1 MSVLVEQLES
11 GNQADPSYLYIAKVL
26 GSIPFR
32 SDGEY
37 VVDMRMGLEKVDTL
51 SLVCMSMALRLN
63 TDVPTAILPVG
74 VLASS
79 KKVTG
84 SSFFAW
90 NTISVLVETDGGI
103 VRAMTS
109 SDTVLVAVLEALTSL
124 VERTSDI
131 PVQPAVLKEVEV
143 DIVVTRSALVDLTLY
158 EYVLQERRLDRVTV
172 WLVTRGEVSLS
183 TVLVPNEVVSPYSTW
198 LEAAAEEV
206 QVMVAVLV
214 LAVLETEV
222 RRRGAELKT
231 KILLPDLFDT

>member
-158 EYVLQERRLDRVTV
+158 
-172 WLVTRGEVSLS
+172 
-183 TVLVPNEVVSPYSTW
+183 
-198 LEAAAEEV
+198 
-206 QVMVAVLV
+206 
-214 LAVLETEV
+214 
-222 RRRGAELKT
+222 
-231 KILLPDLFDT
+231 

>member
-1 MSVLVEQLES
+1 MLGSIPLRLEKVIDTSIGLVKVEMMELLVLSIAVRWKTSLVTAVLPLGVLASWKKVVGSILLAWKTMSVLVLE
-11 GNQADPSYLYIAKVL
+11 
-26 GSIPFR
+26 
-32 SDGEY
+32 
-37 VVDMRMGLEKVDTL
+37 TL
-51 SLVCMSMALRLN
+51 
-63 TDVPTAILPVG
+63 
-74 VLASS
+74 
-79 KKVTG
+79 
-84 SSFFAW
+84 
-90 NTISVLVETDGGI
+90 GGI
-103 VRAMTS
+103 EIAREVLE
-109 SDTVLVAVLEALTSL
+109 TVLVAVLEAAIEAEEITGEEL
-124 VERTSDI
+124 
-131 PVQPAVLKEVEV
+131 VQPAVLKEVEV